1 MLRRGSWFAAFP
13 CSITA
18 FVRTAADRRFWY
30 NFRQAPKT
38 PTRRPAELAPE
49 WLAGCDTVNSPLS
62 ESYALFV
69 WIYSAQSLSI
79 GPSQELTRPHG
90 LTPRDTQVSEK
101 QRKWVGWKTRV
112 DNAKSARPKDLWGFD
127 SPPGTVQ
134 DSGKNPLCGP
144 TFDPPQ
150 WNLVLQTPTVCP
162 NQRRQT
168 CGTQSRIIVFGILH
182 ELVRC
187 FVGPGPRA

>member
-1 MLRRGSWFAAFP
+1 MLYHSV
-13 CSITA
+13 
-18 FVRTAADRRFWY
+18 VRTAADRRFWY
-30 NFRQAPKT
+30 NFRQAQKT
-38 PTRRPAELAPE
+38 PTRRPPELAPG
-49 WLAGCDTVNSPLS
+49 WLAGGDTVNSPLS
-62 ESYALFV
+62 ESCVLFG
-69 WIYSAQSLSI
+69 WIYSAQSLPI

-90 LTPRDTQVSEK
+90 LTRRDAQVSEK

-112 DNAKSARPKDLWGFD
+112 DNAKSAGAKRPVGVRFP
-127 SPPGTVQ
+127 SRHRPGPRE
-134 DSGKNPLCGP
+134 NPLCGP

-150 WNLVLQTPTVCP
+150 ENLVLQTPTVRP

-187 FVGPGPRA
+187 FVGPRLRA